1 MLSHPTTCGSFQPH
15 VYRAQRGSAIRAS
28 PRVIIPL
35 AKAVPECSHSGTVTR
50 GGSDPYVHRLA
61 PIGPEPQL
69 GESSLADNA
78 RQRRRRRQV
87 PGTGRWRHLPT
98 VPGTSLAAKQRSR
111 RLCPAF
117 PQRALGQGRAFV
129 KRWGD
134 RPCQPWEL
142 AWCPL
147 PPNDP
152 HRSNTWFPWQS
163 RRKGPRP
170 LCSSEQP

>member
-1 MLSHPTTCGSFQPH
+1 MLSHPTTCGSFQPY
-15 VYRAQRGSAIRAS
+15 VYRAQQGSAIRAS

-35 AKAVPECSHSGTVTR
+35 AKAVPECSHSGTVGLGKVRSPITPGNGVAAVKCLVQV
-50 GGSDPYVHRLA
+50 GGVTC
-61 PIGPEPQL
+61 
-69 GESSLADNA
+69 
-78 RQRRRRRQV
+78 RQC
-87 PGTGRWRHLPT
+87 PATP
-98 VPGTSLAAKQRSR
+98 LAAKQRSR

-117 PQRALGQGRAFV
+117 PQRALRQGRALV

-142 AWCPL
+142 AWCPPL
-147 PPNDP
+147 PNDP

-163 RRKGPRP
+163 RRKEPRP